1 MKFSGCIF
9 FLSLLFTIFTA
20 TFFPLAAQEPSTQPR
35 MTNAELKAF
44 LDNASKQS
52 DEYYRTFRDLTAE
65 ETRTTETFD
74 KAGLLEKRRTIVSDL
89 IIYQPASQIDKGS
102 VTEYRHVREV
112 DGKVVKGRDRRAVRF
127 FERLAKA
134 RSVEEEME
142 RIKKES
148 QRYDEDIL
156 LHNAPLWQG
165 FLFHITDTSAFE
177 YEDIGTERI
186 GGREAVV
193 VSFTQV
199 AEHDNVRFD
208 INAPKALKLSQTRWA
223 GTIWLDRETAQVLK
237 FSKEVTARSPLYG
250 GPLTLMTMESL
261 FVPSDLGIMVPETIV
276 FASFNP
282 QTNRREIAK
291 LEPGKKLE
299 PEVREARRQTIRYRN
314 FARFDVKAR
323 FDDVK

>member
-9 FLSLLFTIFTA
+9 YLSLLSTIFA
-20 TFFPLAAQEPSTQPR
+20 AALLPLAAQEPSTRPR
-35 MTNAELKAF
+35 FTTAELKAF
-44 LDNASKQS
+44 LNKASERS
-52 DEYYRTFRDLTAE
+52 DEYNKTFKDLTAE
-65 ETRTTETFD
+65 ETRTTEIFD
-74 KAGLLEKRRTIVSDL
+74 KDGLLEKRRTIVSDL
-89 IIYQPASQIDKGS
+89 IIYQPASHTENGS

-112 DGKVVKGRDRRAVRF
+112 DGKIVKGRDRRAVRF

-134 RSVEEEME
+134 RSVEEELE

-156 LHNAPLWQG
+156 LYNAPLWQG

-177 YEDIGTERI
+177 YEEIETDRI

-193 VSFTQV
+193 VRFRQV
-199 AEHDNVRFD
+199 AEDAKIKID
-208 INAPKALKLSQTRWA
+208 IDAPKALKLSQPRWT
-223 GTIWLDRETAQVLK
+223 GTIWLDRETAEVLK
-237 FSKEVTARSPLYG
+237 FSKEVTARSPFFA
-250 GPLTLMTMESL
+250 GPLTVMTMESL

-291 LEPGKKLE
+291 LEPGRQLE
-299 PEVREARRQTIRYRN
+299 PEVREARRQTIRYRS
-314 FARFDVKAR
+314 FARFDVNTR
-323 FDDVK
+323 FDGVK